1 MKRFSPFRWLA
12 PAGAGGRLSIFIF
25 HRVLAQ
31 PDPLRPSEPDVPR
44 FDRIV
49 EFLVRYF
56 QVLPLSHALRALQE
70 DGLPAGAACITF
82 DDGYADNLLLAAPV
96 LRRHGASATVFV
108 ATGFSGGGRMFND
121 SVIEAVRALSGDAD
135 WREFGLGQ
143 HRIDDDAG
151 RLELIGKTLI
161 DLKYRAP
168 KERAEIAMELARR
181 AGLGRTSDLMLTPL
195 QLIDWR
201 NRRLEVGGHTV
212 NHPILARLAEAEAYE
227 EIAAGR
233 DQLAQW
239 LGAAPETFAYP
250 NGMPGRDYGPRDVE
264 LVKRAGY
271 GAAVSTSRGAAA
283 RGVDLYQLPRF
294 TPWDR
299 SMWRF
304 GLRCAETLVKTRR
317 WVRRAADESNNNEVR
332 T

>member
-1 MKRFSPFRWLA
+1 
-12 PAGAGGRLSIFIF
+12 LSIFIF

-31 PDPLRPSEPDVPR
+31 PDPLRPTEPDVSR
-44 FDRIV
+44 FERIV

-56 QVLPLSHALRALQE
+56 EVIPLSHALRALQ
-70 DGLPAGAACITF
+70 DGKLPAGAACITF
-82 DDGYADNLLLAAPV
+82 DDGYADNLLLAAPL

-121 SVIEAVRALSGDAD
+121 SVIEAVRVLNGDVD

-143 HRIDDDAG
+143 HWISDDAD
-151 RLELIGKTLI
+151 RLELIQKTLT
-161 DLKYRAP
+161 DLKYRQP
-168 KERAEIAMELARR
+168 SMRTEIAAELAAR
-181 AGLGRTSDLMLTPL
+181 AGVGRTSDLMLSPS
-195 QLIDWR
+195 QLVHWR
-201 NRRLEVGGHTV
+201 NDGLEVGGHTV
-212 NHPILARLAEAEAYE
+212 NHPILSRLADAAAYE

-239 LGAAPETFAYP
+239 LGAAPEAFAYP
-250 NGMPGRDYGPRDVE
+250 NGMPGRDYGPRDVD

-271 GAAVSTSRGAAA
+271 CGAVSTARGAAT
-283 RGVDLYQLPRF
+283 RGADIYQLPRF

-304 GLRCAETLVKTRR
+304 GLRCAETLVKTPRVAR
-317 WVRRAADESNNNEVR
+317 YAAAESNNEVR